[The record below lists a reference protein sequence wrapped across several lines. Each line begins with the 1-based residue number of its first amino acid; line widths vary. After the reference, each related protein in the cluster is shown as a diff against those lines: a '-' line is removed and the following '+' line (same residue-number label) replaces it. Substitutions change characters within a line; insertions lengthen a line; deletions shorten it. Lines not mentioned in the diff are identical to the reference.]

1 MASPSSLSPSK
12 KTLSVT
18 LNPQLLDQVLAATA
32 DLDGAIEA
40 GLALWLDQTAAK
52 SADKTVDNTAIAP
65 VTALAQTAPPKSRP
79 LNLSPTPTEGN
90 GDGDRALAL
99 RKPARR
105 PNMPTSDGIPANR
118 RIQGLPIDKRRTSND
133 DETGWLI

>member
-18 LNPQLLDQVLAATA
+18 LNPQLLDRVLAATT

-40 GLALWLDQTAAK
+40 GLALWLDQAPGQAPDR
-52 SADKTVDNTAIAP
+52 AVDQGAIAP
-65 VTALAQTAPPKSRP
+65 IQTAPAKSRP
-79 LNLSPTPTEGN
+79 LNLSPAPSEAD

>member
-18 LNPQLLDQVLAATA
+18 LNPQLVDRVLAATT

-40 GLALWLDQTAAK
+40 GLALWLDQATDAEKATD
-52 SADKTVDNTAIAP
+52 SAAIAP
-65 VTALAQTAPPKSRP
+65 IQTAPSKSRP
-79 LNLSPTPTEGN
+79 LNLSPAPSDHHGEN
-90 GDGDRALAL
+90 DGDRALAL

>member
-18 LNPQLLDQVLAATA
+18 LNPQLLDRVLAATT

-40 GLALWLDQTAAK
+40 GLALWLDQAPDRA
-52 SADKTVDNTAIAP
+52 VDQGAIAP
-65 VTALAQTAPPKSRP
+65 IQTAPAKSRP
-79 LNLSPTPTEGN
+79 LNLSPAPSEAD